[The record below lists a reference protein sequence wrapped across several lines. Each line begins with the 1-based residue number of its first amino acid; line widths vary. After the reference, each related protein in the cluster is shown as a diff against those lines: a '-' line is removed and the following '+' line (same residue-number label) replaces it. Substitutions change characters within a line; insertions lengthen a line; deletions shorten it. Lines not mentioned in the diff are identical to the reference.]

1 MPTIE
6 NRPSTYYSSYS
17 YALADQWRELV
28 DYRASEPG
36 ESEREELLQRKLG
49 TRGWGRFLYFKQEFS
64 RSWGEEGKG
73 KPFSPKAQGAFFKFL
88 QKAEFPE
95 GITPS
100 IFLTSEGHVELSWEN
115 SVGKAIQ
122 VEFGPEVAEIYL
134 ETTGYETRIKNTR
147 MDDVVNVACA

>member
-1 MPTIE
+1 MTE
-6 NRPSTYYSSYS
+6 NKPSTYYSSYTG
-17 YALADQWRELV
+17 LWPNQWRKPA

-49 TRGWGRFLYFKQEFS
+49 TRGWGRFNYFKKEFS
-64 RSWGEEGKG
+64 GLWGEEGKG

-115 SVGKAIQ
+115 SAGKAIQ
-122 VEFGPEVAEIYL
+122 VEFGPKDAEIYL
-134 ETTGYETRIKNTR
+134 ESTGYETKIENTR
-147 MDDVVNVACA
+147 MNDVVQTACA